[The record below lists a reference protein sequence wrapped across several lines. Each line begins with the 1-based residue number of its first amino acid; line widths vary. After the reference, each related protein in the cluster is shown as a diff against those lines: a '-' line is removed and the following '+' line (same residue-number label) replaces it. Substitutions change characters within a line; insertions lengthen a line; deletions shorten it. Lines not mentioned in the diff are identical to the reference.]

1 MIMGKECKN
10 THNPSMASAFS
21 LGRSVFL
28 SLDPYRYAE
37 YANELL
43 PVKTT
48 CLMFDFNTILAE
60 VGPAVETIVHAA
72 NNRSISDIL
81 TAIAFRFPR
90 SQAEVTRLDRARRNG
105 DLITISE
112 HK

>member
-1 MIMGKECKN
+1 
-10 THNPSMASAFS
+10 MASAFG

-43 PVKTT
+43 PVNTT

-60 VGPAVETIVHAA
+60 VGPAVETTVHAA

-81 TAIAFRFPR
+81 TAIAFRFPQ
-90 SQAEVTRLDRARRNG
+90 SQAEVTRLDRARRN
-105 DLITISE
+105 
-112 HK
+112 

>member
-1 MIMGKECKN
+1 
-10 THNPSMASAFS
+10 MASAFG

-43 PVKTT
+43 PVNTT
-48 CLMFDFNTILAE
+48 CLMFGFNTILAE
-60 VGPAVETIVHAA
+60 VGPAVETTVHAA
-72 NNRSISDIL
+72 NNRSISDVL
-81 TAIAFRFPR
+81 TAIAFRFPQ
-90 SQAEVTRLDRARRNG
+90 SQAEVTRLDRARRSWG
-105 DLITISE
+105 LITISE